1 MPQIGFI
8 LIVILL
14 VLVNA
19 IKILKEWERGVV
31 LRLGKFQAVRG
42 PGLVLIIPFIEKMH
56 KINTRVVTVDVP
68 PQDVITKDNVTLK
81 VNAVVFFRI
90 LSPKEAVINVEEY
103 YSATYQKAQ
112 TVLRN
117 VLGQFELDDLL
128 AERDSINHR
137 LQSILDAETDQWG
150 IKVDSVE
157 IKHVDLPQ
165 EMQRAMAKQAEAERE
180 RRAKIIAA
188 EGEYQASTRLAEA
201 ADIMGRHPMSL
212 QLRYLQT
219 LAEVAVENNST
230 IVFPVPIDLFKPL
243 IEMMERSSP
252 GNSAGTA

>member
-1 MPQIGFI
+1 MQGLYPLFVLFVAI
-8 LIVILL
+8 LVITNTIKLL
-14 VLVNA
+14 R
-19 IKILKEWERGVV
+19 EWERGVI

-42 PGLVLIIPFIEKMH
+42 PGLIFVIPGIERMH
-56 KINTRVVTVDVP
+56 RVNTRVITVDVP
-68 PQDVITKDNVTLK
+68 PQDIITKDNVTLK
-81 VNAVVFFRI
+81 VNAVVFFHI
-90 LSPKEAVINVEEY
+90 FSPKETIINVEDWY
-103 YSATYQKAQ
+103 AATYQKAQ

-117 VLGQFELDDLL
+117 VLGQFELDELL

-157 IKHVDLPQ
+157 LKHLDLPQ

-180 RRAKIIAA
+180 RRSKIIAA

-201 ADIMGRHPMSL
+201 ADIMGKHPMTL

-219 LAEVAVENNST
+219 LSEIAVENNST
-230 IVFPVPIDLFKPL
+230 VVFPLPLDLVRPF
-243 IEMMERSSP
+243 MEIQERL
-252 GNSAGTA
+252 GQV